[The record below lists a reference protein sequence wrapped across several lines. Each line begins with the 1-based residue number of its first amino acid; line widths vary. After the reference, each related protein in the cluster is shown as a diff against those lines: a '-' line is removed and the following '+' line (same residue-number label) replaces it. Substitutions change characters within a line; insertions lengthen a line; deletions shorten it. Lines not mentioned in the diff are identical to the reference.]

1 LHAPGAYARIVE
13 DYDSGWGEEPIP
25 ILRRQGFR
33 STVIFVVI
41 VTFVMLTLMS
51 TCSPRT
57 TPIGTTTTTIDG
69 ITA

>member
-1 LHAPGAYARIVE
+1 ME
-13 DYDSGWGEEPIP
+13 EYDSGWGDERIP
-25 ILRRQGFR
+25 LLRRQSVR
-33 STVIFVVI
+33 SAVTFVVV